1 MDDMP
6 TIRGPG
12 EVVLLQRAACLHI
25 KYENEQGRGIC
36 KQGRDGLCSPMPNEC
51 IYLAVRKLFSFP
63 HAQLLLAFFP
73 RTSCMLARACGV
85 FVRKRMAGESS
96 SWTPACRLE
105 FVGRSQTRM
114 LRGRCRVPK
123 VLRCSGW
130 ATSSAWSRDRQS

>member
-1 MDDMP
+1 MDGMP

-63 HAQLLLAFFP
+63 HAQILLAFFP
-73 RTSCMLARACGV
+73 RTSCVLARAYGV
-85 FVRKRMAGESS
+85 LVRKSMARRKLVLDSGLQVRVRESPANADAAWPLS
-96 SWTPACRLE
+96 SVKSLA
-105 FVGRSQTRM
+105 V
-114 LRGRCRVPK
+114 
-123 VLRCSGW
+123 
-130 ATSSAWSRDRQS
+130 